1 MKRRH
6 EWSGQLLKKLLERPY
21 EAFTG
26 AGGVPDIP
34 VDAEMY
40 KVFNQLKP
48 GMYLCK
54 HQLCIFCS

>member
-6 EWSGQLLKKLLERPY
+6 EWSGQLLKKLLKRPY
-21 EAFTG
+21 EAFTV
-26 AGGVPDIP
+26 ARGVPDIP

-40 KVFNQLKP
+40 NLFNQHKL

-54 HQLCIFCS
+54 HQLCILC